1 VALAQVENVTF
12 AYPGASRPALDGVSL
27 NIEPG
32 EFVALLGASGSG
44 KSTLLRAF
52 AGLVPHFHGGR
63 FAGRVEVAGRDT
75 RVVRPAELAG
85 TVATLFQEPEDQVV
99 LTRVLAEVTFGLENL
114 GTEPAEIVPRALAA
128 LAVLGA
134 EHLADRVTAGLSGG
148 ELQRVC
154 LASAVALEPKLLLLD
169 EPSSQLDRDAAEAL
183 FDHARAHGCAVVVA
197 EQRPDLPLAF
207 ADRVVFLRDGR
218 IVDELPAAW
227 TEPPPTHVTEFH
239 AAGEEVVRLDGVSFA
254 YPGGPPVLVDESL
267 SLRRGEIVALVGP
280 NGIGK
285 TTLGKLAA
293 GLLAPGGG
301 RVVRF
306 GRAAYLPQDPGR
318 YLVEETVLAEVALAA
333 GEEQALRALEQLEL
347 ASFADRHP
355 RDLSSG
361 ERERLAIAIVLAV
374 EPDLLVLD
382 EPTRGVDPERKREL
396 ATLLRAQAP
405 ARATLVVTHD
415 RHFAA
420 AVADRTVSLGRAEV
434 LV

>member
-1 VALAQVENVTF
+1 VENLTF

-27 NIEPG
+27 TIEGG

-44 KSTLLRAF
+44 KSTLLRAL

-114 GTEPAEIVPRALAA
+114 GTEPAEIVSRALAA
-128 LAVLGA
+128 LSAVGA
-134 EHLADRVTAGLSGG
+134 EHLAERATVELSGG

-154 LASAVALEPKLLLLD
+154 LASALALEPELLLLD
-169 EPSSQLDRDAAEAL
+169 EPSSQLDRDAAERL
-183 FDHARAHGCAVVVA
+183 FDHARAHGYAVVVA
-197 EQRPDLPLAF
+197 EQRPELPLAF
-207 ADRVVFLRDGR
+207 ADRVVFLREGR
-218 IVDELPAAW
+218 VADELPAAW
-227 TEPPPTHVTEFH
+227 TEPPPSQVTTCH
-239 AAGEEVVRLDGVSFA
+239 LGEEVVRIELVSFA

-293 GLLAPGGG
+293 GLITPSGG

-306 GRAAYLPQDPGR
+306 GGAAYLPQDPGR
-318 YLVEETVLAEVALAA
+318 YLVEETVLGEVALAA
-333 GEEQALRALEQLEL
+333 GEERASRALEELEL
-347 ASFADRHP
+347 AAFADRHP

-361 ERERLAIAIVLAV
+361 ERERLAIATVLAV

-396 ATLLRAQAP
+396 AALLRAQAP
-405 ARATLVVTHD
+405 LRATLVITHD

-420 AVADRTVSLGRAEV
+420 AVADRTIALGREEV

>member
-1 VALAQVENVTF
+1 MALAQVDNVTF
-12 AYPGASRPALDGVSL
+12 AYPDASRLALDGVSL
-27 NIEPG
+27 TIERG

-44 KSTLLRAF
+44 KSTLLRAL

-63 FAGRVEVAGRDT
+63 FSGRVEVAGRDT

-114 GTEPAEIVPRALAA
+114 GTAPAEIVPRALAA
-128 LAVLGA
+128 LSVVGA
-134 EHLADRVTAGLSGG
+134 EHLAERATVELSGG

-154 LASAVALEPKLLLLD
+154 LASALALEPDLLLLD

-183 FDHARAHGCAVVVA
+183 FEHARAHDCAVVVA
-197 EQRPDLPLAF
+197 EQRPELPLEF
-207 ADRVVFLRDGR
+207 ADRVVFLRDGQ
-218 IVDELPAAW
+218 IVNELPPAW
-227 TEPPPTHVTEFH
+227 TDPPSSQVTKCH
-239 AAGEEVVRLDGVSFA
+239 LGDEVVRIEHASFA
-254 YPGGPPVLVDESL
+254 YPAGPPVLVDESL
-267 SLRRGEIVALVGP
+267 SLRRGEVVALVGP

-301 RVVRF
+301 RIVRF

-318 YLVEETVLAEVALAA
+318 YLVEETVLGEVALAV
-333 GEEQALRALEQLEL
+333 GEERARPVLEELEL
-347 ASFADRHP
+347 TAFADRHP

-361 ERERLAIAIVLAV
+361 ERERLAIATVLAI

-396 ATLLRAQAP
+396 ATLLRGQAP
-405 ARATLVVTHD
+405 LRATLVVTHD
-415 RHFAA
+415 RMFAMS
-420 AVADRTVSLGRAEV
+420 VADRTVALGSEAV